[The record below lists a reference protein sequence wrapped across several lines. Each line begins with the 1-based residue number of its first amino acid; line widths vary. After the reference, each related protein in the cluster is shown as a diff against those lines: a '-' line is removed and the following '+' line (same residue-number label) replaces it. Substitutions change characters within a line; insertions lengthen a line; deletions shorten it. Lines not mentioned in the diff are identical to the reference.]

1 MSIIKT
7 KKIII
12 FLLSFFAI
20 VMAVITI
27 NNIMLYPNI
36 SAIDLSRIN
45 PTELSSI
52 QVSNSQI
59 NTSTDSNFNYELIG
73 FRLDNRGLN
82 SSVIVKR
89 NNQEFVIQKGDLLEN
104 KYLLTSVNKNNI
116 NFSYLGKDYQIENNL
131 TE

>member
-20 VMAVITI
+20 IMAVITI

-59 NTSTDSNFNYELIG
+59 NTSTDSNFNYELVG

>member
-1 MSIIKT
+1 MDIIKT

-12 FLLSFFAI
+12 FSLSFFAI
-20 VMAVITI
+20 IMAVITI
-27 NNIMLYPNI
+27 NNIMIYPNI

-59 NTSTDSNFNYELIG
+59 NTSVDSNFNYELVG

-89 NNQEFVIQKGDLLEN
+89 DNQEFVIQKGDLLEN
-104 KYLLTSVNKNNI
+104 KYLLTSVTKNNI

>member
-1 MSIIKT
+1 MDIIKT

-12 FLLSFFAI
+12 FSLSFFAI

-27 NNIMLYPNI
+27 NNIMIYPNI

-45 PTELSSI
+45 PTELSNI
-52 QVSNSQI
+52 EVSNSQI
-59 NTSTDSNFNYELIG
+59 NTSTDPDFNYELVG
-73 FRLDNRGLN
+73 FRLDNMGLN

-89 NNQEFVIQKGDLLEN
+89 ANQEFVIQKGDLLES
-104 KYLLTSVNKNNI
+104 KYLLNSVTKNNI

>member
-1 MSIIKT
+1 MDIIKT

-12 FLLSFFAI
+12 FSLSFLAI
-20 VMAVITI
+20 IMSAITI
-27 NNIMLYPNI
+27 NNIVIHPNI
-36 SAIDLSRIN
+36 STVDLSRIN

-59 NTSTDSNFNYELIG
+59 NTSPDSNFNYELVG
-73 FRLDNRGLN
+73 FRLDDMGLN

-104 KYLLTSVNKNNI
+104 KYLLNSVTKKNI
-116 NFSYLGKDYQIENNL
+116 NFSYLGKNYQIENNL
-131 TE
+131 AK

>member
-27 NNIMLYPNI
+27 NNIMIYPNI

-45 PTELSSI
+45 PTELSNI
-52 QVSNSQI
+52 EVSNSQI
-59 NTSTDSNFNYELIG
+59 NTSTDPDFNYELVG
-73 FRLDNRGLN
+73 FRLDNMGLN

-89 NNQEFVIQKGDLLEN
+89 DNQEFVIQKGDLLEN
-104 KYLLTSVNKNNI
+104 KYLLNSVNKKYI
-116 NFSYLGKDYQIENNL
+116 NFSYLGTDYQIENNL

>member
-1 MSIIKT
+1 MNIIKT

-59 NTSTDSNFNYELIG
+59 NTSTDSNFNYELVG

-89 NNQEFVIQKGDLLEN
+89 NNQVFVIQKGDLLEN

>member
-1 MSIIKT
+1 MNIIKT

-12 FLLSFFAI
+12 FSLSFFAI
-20 VMAVITI
+20 VMAVNTV
-27 NNIMLYPNI
+27 NNIMMYPNI
-36 SAIDLSRIN
+36 SAVDLSRIN

-59 NTSTDSNFNYELIG
+59 NTSTDSNFNYELVG
-73 FRLDNRGLN
+73 FRLKNRGLN

-89 NNQEFVIQKGDLLEN
+89 NNQEFVIQKGELLEN

>member
-1 MSIIKT
+1 MDIIKT

-12 FLLSFFAI
+12 FSLSFFAI
-20 VMAVITI
+20 VRVVITI
-27 NNIMLYPNI
+27 NNIMKYPNI

-59 NTSTDSNFNYELIG
+59 NTSSDSNFNYELVG
-73 FRLDNRGLN
+73 LRLDDMGLN

-104 KYLLTSVNKNNI
+104 KYLLNSVTKENI
-116 NFSYLGKDYQIENNL
+116 NFSYLGKNYQIENNL
-131 TE
+131 AK

>member
-1 MSIIKT
+1 MNIIKT

-12 FLLSFFAI
+12 FSLSFFAI

-59 NTSTDSNFNYELIG
+59 NTSTDSNFNYELVG

>member
-1 MSIIKT
+1 MDIIKT

-12 FLLSFFAI
+12 FSLSFFAI
-20 VMAVITI
+20 VMVVITI
-27 NNIMLYPNI
+27 NNIMKYPNI

-59 NTSTDSNFNYELIG
+59 NTSSDSNFNYELVG
-73 FRLDNRGLN
+73 LRLDDMGLN

-104 KYLLTSVNKNNI
+104 KYLLNSVTKENI
-116 NFSYLGKDYQIENNL
+116 NFSYLGKNYQIENNL
-131 TE
+131 AK